1 MEAFKLAETRI
12 FGVYFKAFRTSE
24 KLNEGNI
31 LFGTKLVKGP
41 RVPKVKARASSNNF
55 YRPKLLAH

>member
-1 MEAFKLAETRI
+1 MEAYKLAETKI

-31 LFGTKLVKGP
+31 LFGTKPVKGP
-41 RVPKVKARASSNNF
+41 KVPKVKARASSNNLH
-55 YRPKLLAH
+55 RPNSLAH